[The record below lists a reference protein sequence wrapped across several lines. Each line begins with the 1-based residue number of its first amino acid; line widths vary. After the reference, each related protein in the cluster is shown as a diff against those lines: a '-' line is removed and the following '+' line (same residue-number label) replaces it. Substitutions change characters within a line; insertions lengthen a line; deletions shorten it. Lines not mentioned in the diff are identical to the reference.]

1 MAMTIYEQVDAR
13 KAIIDAVHPFEGHM
27 LKQLQ
32 AYYRVG
38 LTWTSNALEG
48 NSLTE
53 VETKVLLEDGLT
65 AGGKPMRDT
74 FEAIGHAQAYDYMF
88 TLLRKK
94 TITEDDAFIMHK
106 MFYKNIDEQYAGRY
120 RDKAVFIAGSKYG
133 VCAASDIAKEM
144 GKLFA
149 WANSERGAIHPV
161 EFAAQLHKRF
171 VFIHPFIDGNGRLSR
186 LLMNAALI
194 RDGYMLAIIPPVL
207 RQEYISLLERAHTD
221 DRPFMDF
228 IAERVLETSK
238 DIMRLLNIQTD
249 KN

>member
-1 MAMTIYEQVDAR
+1 MTIYEQVDAR

-27 LKQLQ
+27 LKQLR

-133 VCAASDIAKEM
+133 VCRANDIATEM

>member
-1 MAMTIYEQVDAR
+1 MVMNIYEQVDAR
-13 KAIIDAVHPFEGHM
+13 KAIIDAIRPFEGHM
-27 LKQLQ
+27 FKQLR

-53 VETKVLLEDGLT
+53 TETKVLLEDGLT
-65 AGGKPMRDT
+65 VGGKPIRDT

-94 TITEDDAFIMHK
+94 TITEDDALIMHK

-120 RDKAVFIAGSKYG
+120 RDKAVFITGSNYS
-133 VCAASDIAKEM
+133 VCTVSDIAKEM

-171 VFIHPFIDGNGRLSR
+171 VSIHPFIDGNGRLSR

-194 RDGYMLAIIPPVL
+194 QDGYMLAIIPPVL
-207 RQEYISLLERAHTD
+207 RQEYISLLERSHAD

-238 DIMRLLNIQTD
+238 DIMRLLNM
-249 KN
+249 